1 MATMEETDSTRR
13 SSTFFNQSTLPRL
26 PIPTLEETLEKF
38 PGVVSSLQNS
48 SQNNETKQLVKEF
61 LEGDGP
67 KLQELLV
74 RYDKSRKFGSYVE
87 EFWNEAYLAP
97 DCSTVLNLNPF
108 FVLEDGPDAKNA
120 NDQILR
126 AASLTF
132 ASIKMAS
139 FLRHE
144 EMPPDVFHGSPL
156 CMDQFKV
163 CLYTLLKIANFVY
176 GAVCFLGV
184 S

>member
-108 FVLEDGPDAKNA
+108 FVLEVRVYSD
-120 NDQILR
+120 LYM
-126 AASLTF
+126 LF
-132 ASIKMAS
+132 S
-139 FLRHE
+139 FFRFDH
-144 EMPPDVFHGSPL
+144 SR
-156 CMDQFKV
+156 Q
-163 CLYTLLKIANFVY
+163 Y
-176 GAVCFLGV
+176 GITMRYLSWVKLVWSYPFLMEK
-184 S
+184 